1 MVEENKESV
10 RMIDFDIPTEER
22 TPDQISTMASMQN
35 VSTNT
40 LNPVESSVAA
50 TQPSIT
56 GGEKMSN
63 AK

>member
-1 MVEENKESV
+1 
-10 RMIDFDIPTEER
+10 MIDFDIPTEER
-22 TPDQISTMASMQN
+22 TPDQVSTMASMQN

-50 TQPSIT
+50 TQPAVT